1 LEVAPAVLYTPAAM
15 PSYHG
20 IRIKGD
26 RPTWREKRDILADPN
41 ASPKGLVELGK
52 TIEKVGQ
59 LEEAIS
65 YYGAA
70 KAHDEI
76 QRLRAAGVE
85 TGDWFLW
92 SFACKAMDEL
102 NPPETEGRAL
112 AAKALSEGK
121 LFNARNAL
129 LAIGDDAGAAEIEA
143 QIPTALP
150 LKPVEVEMAEAV
162 EEFEAAEQAE
172 ERAASGDGGPDEPG
186 EGGEG
191 QQGRAVVG

>member
-1 LEVAPAVLYTPAAM
+1 M

-52 TIEKVGQ
+52 TIEQVGQ

-76 QRLRAAGVE
+76 QRLRAVGVE

-102 NPPETEGRAL
+102 NPPEAEGRAL
-112 AAKALSEGK
+112 AAKALEQGQ

-129 LAIGDDAGAAEIEA
+129 LAIGDDAGAAEVES

-172 ERAASGDGGPDEPG
+172 ERAAAGDSASGGPDD
-186 EGGEG
+186 EGSEG